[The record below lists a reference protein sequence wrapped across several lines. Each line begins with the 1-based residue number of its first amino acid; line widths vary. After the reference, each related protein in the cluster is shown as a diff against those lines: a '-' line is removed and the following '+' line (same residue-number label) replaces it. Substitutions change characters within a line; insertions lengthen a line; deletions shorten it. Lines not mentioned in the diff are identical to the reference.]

1 MGITDYYSEEI
12 YRYVSKKLS
21 DLEQKMLHCWEVKLL
36 DDIKN
41 CQLPSNKLNGS

>member
-41 CQLPSNKLNGS
+41 YEKDSKILSC